1 MQSRVL
7 KIVVA
12 GLILFVG
19 AVSDV
24 VGQVSGFRLQQADS
38 LYIEKK
44 YTQSLE
50 HYRTIL
56 GQNQYTPAMLLKMA
70 YIEEG
75 LNHVGPALYYLNL
88 YYVASND
95 KTVLTKM
102 EELATRYN
110 LEGYENSDA
119 DQALT
124 VYHDYHFHITLALS
138 VIVIF
143 LVALAFSIRKKG
155 SRPLATGVLTA
166 IVLLLLFVHVNMG
179 EKISLGIVGLS
190 NTFLMEGPSPGAPLV
205 AIVNEGHRVEIIGK
219 KDVWVE
225 VLWDGERAYVKEGN
239 LLPVE
244 L

>member
-1 MQSRVL
+1 MQSGVL
-7 KIVVA
+7 KILLSGCFLFVSSISTLYGQVA
-12 GLILFVG
+12 GH
-19 AVSDV
+19 
-24 VGQVSGFRLQQADS
+24 RLNQADS
-38 LYIEKK
+38 LFIDKK

-50 HYRTIL
+50 HYQTIL
-56 GQNQYTPAMLLKMA
+56 KQNEYSPAMLLKMA

-75 LNHVGPALYYLNL
+75 LNRIGQALYYLNL
-88 YYVASND
+88 YYLASND

-124 VYHDYHFHITLALS
+124 FYHDYHFHITLALS
-138 VIVIF
+138 VIVLF
-143 LVALAFSIRKKG
+143 LVALAFSMRKKG

-190 NTFLMEGPSPGAPLV
+190 NTFLMEGP
-205 AIVNEGHRVEIIGK
+205 
-219 KDVWVE
+219 
-225 VLWDGERAYVKEGN
+225 
-239 LLPVE
+239 
-244 L
+244 